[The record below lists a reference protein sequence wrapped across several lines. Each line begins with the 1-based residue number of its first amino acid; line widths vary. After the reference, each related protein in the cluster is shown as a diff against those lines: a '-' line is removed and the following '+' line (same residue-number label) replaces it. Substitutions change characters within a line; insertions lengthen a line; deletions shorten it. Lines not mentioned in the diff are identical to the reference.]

1 MDGLEKLTFTVAL
14 VLCTYWFVI
23 PIVILVAISCIVGFN
38 IQKHNPRNQKSLE
51 MKKFV
56 KAAEHI
62 EYSLEAQGFT
72 VTKKIVTKYA
82 YCYINEKSKEFY
94 VLSFGDT
101 ERKGPYKFSD
111 ITSAEWE
118 NNIFV
123 VKIQKNLSED
133 NPNDIIFYFDKN
145 RDVEN
150 FSEAYVISDFVENTM
165 CEEYSCVLD

>member
-1 MDGLEKLTFTVAL
+1 MSNIDKFVFMLFAL
-14 VLCTYWFVI
+14 WFLI
-23 PIVILVAISCIVGFN
+23 PMLIFIVIISCVLGFSRK
-38 IQKHNPRNQKSLE
+38 KHNNHINQELLE

-56 KAAEHI
+56 KTAEHI
-62 EYSLEAQGFT
+62 EYSLEAQGFI

-82 YCYINEKSKEFY
+82 YCYINEKAKEFY
-94 VLSFGDT
+94 VFSFGDT

-118 NNIFV
+118 NNVFV
-123 VKIQKNLSED
+123 VKIQKNLFED

-150 FSEAYVISDFVENTM
+150 ISEVCDISDIFTNTM